1 MIRLTAVAAA
11 LVLVLA
17 AAGCGKD
24 EKEKEAAGK
33 ACGPTPTALAGK
45 PKLPAAFPTPD
56 GVTYT
61 SSTEKGPSTVVE
73 GFREGD
79 IDAAFEA
86 YKDAFPNAGYDVTK
100 DEHEEV
106 DAEVNFSGGGSDGQ
120 VKLVQT
126 CKDRTSVTI
135 TVRPK

>member
-1 MIRLTAVAAA
+1 VIRSSAVAAA
-11 LVLVLA
+11 LVFVFA

-24 EKEKEAAGK
+24 EKEKEAAGE
-33 ACGPTPTALAGK
+33 ACGPAPAALAGK

-73 GFREGD
+73 GFREGG
-79 IDAAFEA
+79 IDEAFDA
-86 YKDAFPNAGYDVTK
+86 YNDAFPKAGYDVTK

-106 DAEVNFSGGGSDGQ
+106 DAEVNFSGGGTDGQ
-120 VKLVQT
+120 VKLLQT